1 MPPRPPMDPP
11 HLPRPRPLRTRE
23 ADVEAAT
30 DRPAPKRL
38 SLSVV
43 IPTLNDADRLAGCL
57 EPLASA
63 ARRGIDLDVVVVDGG
78 STDGTLAVAEHF
90 AGRESAGDQEIGR
103 LEIQVLVDEG
113 AGRGARM
120 QAGAR
125 AAVGEW
131 LLFLRP
137 DSWLDRGWDATIVVF
152 ASEERNRDRAAVFD
166 LAPLGRTEDAVR
178 GRRIAR
184 WRNRWLGLP
193 DGRQGFLIR
202 RRHLSHLGG
211 VPDLRSGEALVL
223 ARRMGSRRIALFDVA
238 ARVNTDAQRPSWAN
252 GVKLF
257 LFSLRIPARWLQGF
271 GD

>member
-1 MPPRPPMDPP
+1 
-11 HLPRPRPLRTRE
+11 LQTRE
-23 ADVEAAT
+23 ADIAA
-30 DRPAPKRL
+30 DRPAPKPL

-43 IPTLNDADRLAGCL
+43 IPTLNDAARLTGCL

-78 STDGTLAVAEHF
+78 STDATLEIAERIAGLKVHVIVAE
-90 AGRESAGDQEIGR
+90 SAP
-103 LEIQVLVDEG
+103 
-113 AGRGARM
+113 RGSRM
-120 QAGAR
+120 QTGAR
-125 AAVGEW
+125 AAAGEW

-137 DSWLDRGWDATIVVF
+137 ESWLDRGWDATIVVF

-178 GRRIAR
+178 GRRFAR

-193 DGRQGFLIR
+193 DARQGFLIR

-211 VPDLRSGEALVL
+211 VPDLRSGETLVL
-223 ARRMGSRRIALFDVA
+223 ARRMGTRRIALFDVP
-238 ARVNTDAQRPSWAN
+238 ARVNSDPQRSAWKN
-252 GVKLF
+252 GLKLF
-257 LFSLRIPARWLQGF
+257 LFSLRVPARWLQGI

>member
-1 MPPRPPMDPP
+1 MQPPR
-11 HLPRPRPLRTRE
+11 LPRPRSLQPKELPAG
-23 ADVEAAT
+23 ADQSA
-30 DRPAPKRL
+30 PAPKRL

-63 ARRGIDLDVVVVDGG
+63 ARRGIDLEVLVVDGG
-78 STDGTLAVAEHF
+78 STDGTVEIAERIE
-90 AGRESAGDQEIGR
+90 GLTLRVI
-103 LEIQVLVDEG
+103 VDE
-113 AGRGARM
+113 AASRGARM
-120 QAGAR
+120 QMGAR
-125 AAVGEW
+125 AATAEW
-131 LLFLRP
+131 VLFLRP
-137 DSWLDRGWDATIVVF
+137 ESWLDRGWDATIVVF

-178 GRRIAR
+178 GRRFIR

-211 VPDLRSGEALVL
+211 VPDLRNGESLVM
-223 ARRMGSRRIALFDVA
+223 ARRMGARRIALFDVA
-238 ARVNTDAQRPSWAN
+238 VRVNTDAKRSVWGN
-252 GVKLF
+252 GLKLA
-257 LFSLRIPARWLQGF
+257 LFSLRIPARWLQGI

>member
-1 MPPRPPMDPP
+1 MDPP
-11 HLPRPRPLRTRE
+11 HLPRPRALRSRE
-23 ADVEAAT
+23 DDVESAT

-43 IPTLNDADRLAGCL
+43 IPTLNDADRLAQCL

-63 ARRGIDLDVVVVDGG
+63 TRRGIDLDVVLVDGG
-78 STDGTLAVAEHF
+78 STDGTLAIAERV
-90 AGRESAGDQEIGR
+90 AGRESGEQGVGGLAV
-103 LEIQVLVDEG
+103 QVLVAEG
-113 AGRGARM
+113 AGRGARL

-125 AAVGEW
+125 AAAGEW

-137 DSWLDRGWDATIVVF
+137 ESWLDRGWDATIVVF

-193 DGRQGFLIR
+193 DARQGFLIR

-211 VPDLRSGEALVL
+211 VPDLRSGESLVL
-223 ARRMGSRRIALFDVA
+223 ARRMGTGRIALFDVA
-238 ARVNTDAQRPSWAN
+238 VRVYTDAQRSLWAN
-252 GVKLF
+252 AVKLF